1 MARQLACVRSV
12 SMWRRLLSAEARAV
26 GRRVAS
32 ASSAASASAAP
43 SSPSSKS
50 SRRQHHHHRHGHRH
64 HPRSNLASNNDA
76 SRVAWT
82 TVAPPR
88 ETTRRDVSSTTAAAH
103 TNYDDDARDLAYP
116 EIEGDL
122 RVTSTDNA
130 QVKHFAKL
138 VKNRAYRDEKRS
150 VVVAGGDLLTE
161 IFQGAGGDQL
171 PDADV
176 MFARDDVEELP
187 RGVRARVVIRAPE
200 HVVKKAS
207 GLRSAD
213 GVDFVAS
220 LAMPSIV
227 GAGALTASFDPKTKP
242 IRRVLALDGIQD
254 PGNLGTLVR
263 TSLALGW
270 DAVALLPG
278 TCDPFNDKVRFA
290 SDNVRRFVRRFFP
303 TTTPLRA
310 LLPVS
315 PSSPSAL
322 YLSRRARC
330 RRGFAVLCV
339 YAPVRHECI
348 FRDRR

>member
-1 MARQLACVRSV
+1 M
-12 SMWRRLLSAEARAV
+12 
-26 GRRVAS
+26 
-32 ASSAASASAAP
+32 
-43 SSPSSKS
+43 
-50 SRRQHHHHRHGHRH
+50 
-64 HPRSNLASNNDA
+64 
-76 SRVAWT
+76 
-82 TVAPPR
+82 
-88 ETTRRDVSSTTAAAH
+88 
-103 TNYDDDARDLAYP
+103 
-116 EIEGDL
+116 
-122 RVTSTDNA
+122 
-130 QVKHFAKL
+130 KHFAKL

-242 IRRVLALDGIQD
+242 IRRILALDGIQD

-315 PSSPSAL
+315 PSSPSAR
-322 YLSRRARC
+322 YLSRRARR

-348 FRDRR
+348 FRDCR

>member
-1 MARQLACVRSV
+1 MSRHRLGDRRPARHEHGQRAG
-12 SMWRRLLSAEARAV
+12 EALREANCD
-26 GRRVAS
+26 
-32 ASSAASASAAP
+32 AASALREA
-43 SSPSSKS
+43 
-50 SRRQHHHHRHGHRH
+50 
-64 HPRSNLASNNDA
+64 NCDA

-315 PSSPSAL
+315 PSSPSAR
-322 YLSRRARC
+322 YLSRRARR